1 MYYGIS
7 GGIYTRMFEE
17 LSSKF
22 DRVFKFIRG
31 KGKVTEEGIDEFLRE
46 VRRVLLDADVNYK
59 VVKDFTQ
66 AVKADVL
73 LKNIVSSINPGKLMI
88 DTINNQLIT
97 LMGEKR
103 TDIKFSNQ
111 IPSVIM
117 IVGLQGSGKTTFSA
131 KLARY
136 LRSKGR
142 SPALAAC
149 DVYRPAAIEQLKVLG
164 SQIDVNVYSED
175 TKEPVKIAQ
184 NAIEFCRKNMK
195 DTLIV
200 DTAGR
205 LAIDEEM
212 MKEVETLKA
221 KLNPSEILFVVDAM
235 TGQDAVNTAKEF
247 HNRLDYDGVIL
258 TKLDGDTRG
267 GAALSIRAVVS
278 KPIKFVSIGEKL
290 DAIEPFYPD
299 RMASRILGRG
309 DMTSLVEKAAE
320 VLPEELDEK
329 KIKKLEE
336 KLRKNKFDFDDFLE
350 QLQQIKKM
358 GSLSQL
364 VGMIPGADKM
374 LKGKEI
380 DEKPLKKV
388 EAVITSM
395 TRKERGNPNIL
406 NGSRRK
412 RIASGSGTTIQEVN
426 KVIKQFNEMQKMIKQ
441 MKKGK
446 LNNLFKSFNIPN
458 FN

>member
-1 MYYGIS
+1 
-7 GGIYTRMFEE
+7 MFED

-22 DRVFKFIRG
+22 DRIFKFIKG
-31 KGKVTEEGIDEFLRE
+31 KGKVSEQGIDDFLRE

-59 VVKDFTQ
+59 VVKDFTE
-66 AVKADVL
+66 AVKSNVL
-73 LKNIVSSINPGKLMI
+73 SNNIVNSINPGKLMI
-88 DTINNQLIT
+88 DTINTQLIK

-103 TDIKFSNQ
+103 TDIKFSSQ

-117 IVGLQGSGKTTFSA
+117 LVGLQGSGKTTFSV
-131 KLARY
+131 KLAGY
-136 LRSKGR
+136 LKSKGK

-149 DVYRPAAIEQLKVLG
+149 DVYRPAAIEQLKILG
-164 SQIDVNVYSED
+164 KQIEISVYSED
-175 TKEPVKIAQ
+175 SSEPVKIAQ
-184 NAIEFCRKNMK
+184 NAVEFCRKNMK

-212 MKEVETLKA
+212 MSEVETLKQ
-221 KLNPSEILFVVDAM
+221 KLNPSEILFIVDSM

-267 GAALSIRAVVS
+267 GAALSIRAVVT

-299 RMASRILGRG
+299 RMASRILGKG
-309 DMTSLVEKAAE
+309 DLTSLVEKAAE
-320 VLPEELDEK
+320 VLPQELDEK

-336 KLRKNKFDFDDFLE
+336 KFRQNKFDFNDFLE

-358 GSLSQL
+358 GPLSQI
-364 VGMIPGADKM
+364 VGMIPGADRM

-380 DEKPLKKV
+380 DEKPMKKV

-395 TRKERGNPNIL
+395 TNNEREKPDIL

-412 RIASGSGTTIQEVN
+412 RIAAGSGTTIQDVN
-426 KVIKQFNEMQKMIKQ
+426 KVIKQFYEMQKMIKQ

-446 LNNLFKSFNIPN
+446 LNNLFKNLNLPN

>member
-1 MYYGIS
+1 
-7 GGIYTRMFEE
+7 MFED

-22 DRVFKFIRG
+22 DRIFKFIKG
-31 KGKVTEEGIDEFLRE
+31 KGKVSEQGIDDFLRE

-59 VVKDFTQ
+59 VVKDFTESVKS
-66 AVKADVL
+66 AVL
-73 LKNIVSSINPGKLMI
+73 SNNIVNSINPGKLMI
-88 DTINNQLIT
+88 DTINTQLIK

-117 IVGLQGSGKTTFSA
+117 LVGLQGSGKTTFSA

-136 LRSKGR
+136 LKSKGK

-149 DVYRPAAIEQLKVLG
+149 DVYRPAATQQLKVLG
-164 SQIDVNVYSED
+164 KQIEVNVYSD
-175 TKEPVKIAQ
+175 DSNQNNASPVTIAM
-184 NAIEFCRKNMK
+184 NAVEYCRKNMK

-212 MKEVETLKA
+212 MKEVEALKE
-221 KLNPSEILFVVDAM
+221 KLNPSEILFVVDSM
-235 TGQDAVNTAKEF
+235 TGQNAVNTAKEF

-267 GAALSIRAVVS
+267 GAALSIRAVVT
-278 KPIKFVSIGEKL
+278 KPIKFVGVGEKL
-290 DAIEPFYPD
+290 DAIEPFYPE

-309 DMTSLVEKAAE
+309 DLTSLVEKAAE
-320 VLPEELDEK
+320 VLPQELDEK

-336 KLRKNKFDFDDFLE
+336 KFRKNKFDFNDFLD

-358 GSLSQL
+358 GPLSQI

-374 LKGKEI
+374 MKGQDI

-395 TRKERGNPNIL
+395 TNKEREKPELL

-412 RIASGSGTTIQEVN
+412 RIAAGSGTSIQDVN

-446 LNNLFKSFNIPN
+446 LNNLFKNFNLPN

>member
-1 MYYGIS
+1 
-7 GGIYTRMFEE
+7 MFED
-17 LSSKF
+17 LSIKF
-22 DRVFKFIRG
+22 DRIFKFIRG
-31 KGKVTEEGIDEFLRE
+31 KGKVTEQGIDEFLRE

-59 VVKDFTQ
+59 VVKDFTES
-66 AVKADVL
+66 VKADVL
-73 LKNIVSSINPGKLMI
+73 SKNIVSSINPGKLMI
-88 DTINNQLIT
+88 DTITSQLIK

-103 TDIKFSNQ
+103 TDMKFSNQ

-117 IVGLQGSGKTTFSA
+117 LVGLQGSGKTTFSA

-164 SQIDVNVYSED
+164 EQIGVNVYSED
-175 TKEPVKIAQ
+175 IKEPVKIAL
-184 NAIEFCRKNMK
+184 NAVEFCKKNMK

-212 MKEVETLKA
+212 MNEVETLKA
-221 KLNPSEILFVVDAM
+221 KLNPSEILFVVDSM

-267 GAALSIRAVVS
+267 GAALSIRAVVT
-278 KPIKFVSIGEKL
+278 KPIKFVGVGEKL
-290 DAIEPFYPD
+290 DAIEAFYPD

-309 DMTSLVEKAAE
+309 DLTSLVEKAAE
-320 VLPEELDEK
+320 VLPQEMDEK

-336 KLRKNKFDFDDFLE
+336 KLRSNKFDFNDFLE
-350 QLQQIKKM
+350 QLHQIKKM
-358 GSLSQL
+358 GSLSQI
-364 VGMIPGADKM
+364 VGMIPGADRM
-374 LKGKEI
+374 LKGQEI

-395 TRKERGNPNIL
+395 TNKEREKPEIL

-412 RIASGSGTTIQEVN
+412 RIASGSGTSIQDVN
-426 KVIKQFNEMQKMIKQ
+426 KVIKQFYEMQKMIKQ

-446 LNNLFKSFNIPN
+446 LNNLFKN
-458 FN
+458 FNLTNFN

>member
-1 MYYGIS
+1 
-7 GGIYTRMFEE
+7 MFED
-17 LSSKF
+17 LSIKF
-22 DRVFKFIRG
+22 DRIFRFIKG
-31 KGKVTEEGIDEFLRE
+31 KGKVTEQGIDEFLRE

-59 VVKDFTQ
+59 VVKDFTESL
-66 AVKADVL
+66 KADVL
-73 LKNIVSSINPGKLMI
+73 SKNIVTSINPGKLMI
-88 DTINNQLIT
+88 DTINSELIK

-103 TDIKFSNQ
+103 TDIRFSNQ

-117 IVGLQGSGKTTFSA
+117 LVGLQGSGKTTFSA

-136 LRSKGR
+136 LKSKGR

-164 SQIDVNVYSED
+164 EQIGINVYSED
-175 TKEPVKIAQ
+175 SSDPVKIAQ
-184 NAIEFCRKNMK
+184 NAIDFCRKNMK
-195 DTLIV
+195 DTLVV

-212 MKEVETLKA
+212 MKEVETLKE
-221 KLNPSEILFVVDAM
+221 KLNPSEILFIVDSM

-267 GAALSIRAVVS
+267 GAALSIRAVVT

-290 DAIEPFYPD
+290 DAIEPFYPE
-299 RMASRILGRG
+299 RMASRILGKG
-309 DMTSLVEKAAE
+309 DITSLVEKAAE
-320 VLPEELDEK
+320 VLPQELDEK
-329 KIKKLEE
+329 KIQKLEE
-336 KLRKNKFDFDDFLE
+336 KFRKNKFDFNDFLE

-364 VGMIPGADKM
+364 VGMIPGADRM

-395 TRKERGNPNIL
+395 TNKERENPDIL

-412 RIASGSGTTIQEVN
+412 RIASGSGTTIQDVN
-426 KVIKQFNEMQKMIKQ
+426 KVIKQFYEMQKMIKQ

-446 LNNLFKSFNIPN
+446 FNNLFKN
-458 FN
+458 FNLPNLN